1 MQYAIHENT
10 KRNTWRLILSYTHI
24 DHKRISDLHRQGK
37 TSGEISSITGYSAKQ
52 LYNAVATMRKHGV
65 KISLNRS
72 ESSVVKSIRSIEG
85 APLTDLAPRRRR
97 GHLEPF
103 AARLDPEILQEIRAA
118 AIRIGISQAVLI
130 ERAIIKYLDLR
141 GRE

>member
-1 MQYAIHENT
+1 
-10 KRNTWRLILSYTHI
+10 LSYTKI
-24 DHKRISDLHRQGK
+24 DHKRIADLHRQGK
-37 TSGEISSITGYSAKQ
+37 TTAEIEQITSYSAKQ
-52 LYNAVATMRKHGV
+52 IYNSVAFMRKHGV

-72 ESSVVKSIRSIEG
+72 ESNAVKSIRSIEG
-85 APLTDLAPRRRR
+85 APLTDLAPGRKR

-103 AARLDPEILQEIRAA
+103 AARLDPYVLEEIRAA

-141 GRE
+141 KDGK

>member
-1 MQYAIHENT
+1 M
-10 KRNTWRLILSYTHI
+10 SYTKI
-24 DHKRISDLHRQGK
+24 DHKRIADLHRQGK
-37 TSGEISSITGYSAKQ
+37 TTGEIERATGYSAKQ

-65 KISLNRS
+65 EISLNRS
-72 ESSVVKSIRSIEG
+72 VSSVVASIRSTPG
-85 APLTDLAPRRRR
+85 RKR

-103 AARLDPEILQEIRAA
+103 AARLDPYVLEEIRAA

-141 GRE
+141 KDGK